1 MTDQYIIKNETELRE
16 VIGAEVPG
24 LKDKVLGEMDSF
36 AKEFLAKSPF
46 LVLSTSDNTGRIDA
60 SPKGDHP
67 GFVEM
72 LDDKTLLVPDR
83 PGNKLAFGH
92 LNILQNPRVGLLFL
106 IPGTPE
112 TLRINGKAELSHDPE
127 LLQQLAARG
136 KPATL
141 VLKVQIEEVFFHCA
155 KAFMRSNLWQS
166 DTWPERHRVS
176 FGEMFAARAA
186 VAGAEKEGLVNA
198 VDNMVEQD
206 YQENL

>member
-67 GFVEM
+67 GFVEV

-92 LNILQNPRVGLLFL
+92 LNILQNPQVGLLFL

>member
-1 MTDQYIIKNETELRE
+1 MTDQYIIKNEAELRA

-24 LKDKVLGEMDSF
+24 LKDKVLSEMDSF
-36 AKEFLAKSPF
+36 AKDFLAKSPF
-46 LVLSTSDNTGRIDA
+46 LVLSTSDKAGRIDA

-92 LNILQNPRVGLLFL
+92 LNILQNPKVGLLFL

-112 TLRINGKAELSHDPE
+112 TLRINGNAQLSHDPE
-127 LLQQLAARG
+127 WLQRLSARG

-176 FGEMFAARAA
+176 FGEMFAARAV
-186 VAGAEKEGLVNA
+186 VAGDETEGLVSA

>member
-24 LKDKVLGEMDSF
+24 LKDKVLGEMDNF

-67 GFVEM
+67 GFVKV

-83 PGNKLAFGH
+83 PENKLAFGH
-92 LNILQNPRVGLLFL
+92 LNILQNPQVGLLFL

>member
-92 LNILQNPRVGLLFL
+92 LNILQNPQVGLLFL